1 MNVYNAIK
9 KDLFRIV
16 IFVFLLILVLN
27 FFKVGWDSTDGESRS
42 GLGLHTDNLTGC
54 QYLSSSRGGLIP
66 RLDSDG
72 THICNRQDLLK

>member
-9 KDLFRIV
+9 KDLFWIV
-16 IFVFLLILVLN
+16 VLVFFLTLVLN

-54 QYLSSSRGGLIP
+54 QYLSSPRGGLVP
-66 RLDSDG
+66 RFDKDG
-72 THICNRQDLLK
+72 THICNRQEP

>member
-9 KDLFRIV
+9 KDLFWLV
-16 IFVFLLILVLN
+16 AFVFLLTLVLN

-54 QYLSSSRGGLIP
+54 QYLSSPRGGLVP
-66 RLDSDG
+66 RFGNDG
-72 THICNRQDLLK
+72 THLCNRQEP

>member
-9 KDLFRIV
+9 KDLFWIV
-16 IFVFLLILVLN
+16 VLVFFLTLMSN

-54 QYLSSSRGGLIP
+54 QYLSSPRGGLVP
-66 RLDSDG
+66 RSDKNG
-72 THICNRQDLLK
+72 THICNQQEP

>member
-9 KDLFRIV
+9 RDLFWV
-16 IFVFLLILVLN
+16 VVLVFFLTLVLN

-54 QYLSSSRGGLIP
+54 QYLSSPHGGLVP
-66 RLDSDG
+66 RFGNDG
-72 THICNRQDLLK
+72 VHLCNRQEP